1 MLKFF
6 RGGYLIL
13 NIVIIVVLLVIHF
26 VVKENSHQSSL
37 LYYMLPL
44 PIIIFAVLILSVF
57 LSRKYRKFN
66 LIIAGLLLVIWFG
79 RSFKI
84 NSPEDAQEND
94 LEVVLWNASR
104 ENNFKEAFIEN
115 ENVPDVFVL
124 VEARRMHIERL
135 QLDFPDYHFY
145 FSGEEISVFSRTPIQ
160 DIEVKRN
167 KFKTIIVSFKV
178 KDIHFYAVDGV
189 GSLDVPRAWGL
200 DFMYSQIE
208 NKDHVVLLGDFN
220 VPYESKFLK
229 TLKSNFN
236 HAFNEKGNGFRETWF
251 WNIPLLSLDHIWVSK
266 DLEVIAT
273 KKINTFKS
281 DHCMIRTT
289 IRR

>member
-1 MLKFF
+1 MLKFV
-6 RGGYLIL
+6 RGLYLVL
-13 NIVIIVVLLVIHF
+13 NMAIIVALLAIHF
-26 VVKENSHQSSL
+26 VVKESSHQSSL

-44 PIIIFAVLILSVF
+44 PIIIFTVLILSVF
-57 LSRKYRKFN
+57 LSKRYRRYN
-66 LIIAGLLLVIWFG
+66 LILTGLLLIIWLS

-84 NSPEDAQEND
+84 NIPEDAQESD

-115 ENVPDVFVL
+115 ENIPDVFVL
-124 VEARRMHIERL
+124 VEARRMNIKRL
-135 QLDFPDYHFY
+135 QIDFPEYHFY
-145 FSGEEISVFSRTPIQ
+145 FSGEEISIFSKTPIEG
-160 DIEVKRN
+160 IEVNQN
-167 KFKTIIVSFKV
+167 KFRTIIVSFKV
-178 KDIHFYAVDGV
+178 KDIRFYAVDGV

-200 DFMYSQIE
+200 DFIDAQIE
-208 NKDHVVLLGDFN
+208 EKERAVLLGDFN
-220 VPYESKFLK
+220 VPFESKFFSAI
-229 TLKSNFN
+229 KSNFN

-251 WNIPLLSLDHIWVSK
+251 WNMPLLSLDHIWVSK
-266 DLEVIAT
+266 DLQVIAT